1 MKISKSFKIY
11 IHIILLFLI
20 STNLKALEDFSKNVV
35 IHENPQEIKELII
48 KDSNLQ
54 DVDLKK
60 NKGNIVIL
68 NFWATWCAPCK
79 REMPSLSK
87 LSEKYPEIQVYTIN
101 MEKPNNSKVDDF
113 FKSIEVS
120 NLKTYYDPEFKL
132 VKQLR
137 MRGVPTSILIN
148 KEGNEFGRVVGE
160 VDFMSEYF
168 LNIIQKYI

>member
-1 MKISKSFKIY
+1 MKISKSFKLY

-79 REMPSLSK
+79 R
-87 LSEKYPEIQVYTIN
+87 
-101 MEKPNNSKVDDF
+101 
-113 FKSIEVS
+113 
-120 NLKTYYDPEFKL
+120 
-132 VKQLR
+132 
-137 MRGVPTSILIN
+137 
-148 KEGNEFGRVVGE
+148 
-160 VDFMSEYF
+160 
-168 LNIIQKYI
+168 